1 MLKRKISDY
10 LESYFTPNRREALLI
25 TGARQVGKSYAI
37 REFGKS
43 HYSSFIEINL
53 LEDSIARTSI
63 SKASNSKDLLLRI
76 TAIASQPLIKGKTL
90 IFFDEVQVVPE
101 IVTAIKFLVEEGS
114 YQYVL
119 SGSLLGIELKR
130 ISSMPVGYL
139 TVKEMYPLNLE
150 EFYRA
155 CGISDNIFSVLEGA
169 FKAEREIDSIIHR
182 KLMELFR
189 LYLIVGGM
197 PAVVQ
202 TYLDTNDIKKV
213 VNKQREILSMYVE
226 DISQYDINNKLYI
239 KDIFN
244 LIPAELNN
252 PNKRFILKNLNEN
265 TKFSRLEDSFIWI
278 REAGVAIGVYNIEEP
293 KLPLEL
299 AKLRNLFKLFSNDVG
314 LLACQYAD
322 GIQLRILNNDIDIN
336 YGSIYENAVAEELFS
351 HGLKL
356 YYFNSKKQGEL
367 DFVIK
372 IDDKLLPIEVKSGKN
387 YLRHNALKNVI
398 ENKDYEIE
406 KAYVLYN
413 ENIKRV
419 GNIVYLP
426 IYLMM
431 FIKNRE
437 IENLIWKIDLSS
449 LPQ

>member
-119 SGSLLGIELKR
+119 SGSLLGIGLKR

-155 CGISDNIFSVLEGA
+155 CGISDNIFSVLEEA

-265 TKFSRLEDSFIWI
+265 AKFSRLEDSFIWI

-336 YGSIYENAVAEELFS
+336 YGSIYENAVAEELYS

-372 IDDKLLPIEVKSGKN
+372 LDDKILPIEVKSGKN

>member
-119 SGSLLGIELKR
+119 SGSLLGIGLKR

-155 CGISDNIFSVLEGA
+155 CGISDNIFSVLEEA

-372 IDDKLLPIEVKSGKN
+372 LDDKLLPIEVKSGKN

-437 IENLIWKIDLSS
+437 IEKLIWKIDLSS

>member
-63 SKASNSKDLLLRI
+63 SKASNSRDLLLRI

-119 SGSLLGIELKR
+119 SGSLLGIGLKG

-155 CGISDNIFSVLEGA
+155 CGISDNIFSVLEEA

-265 TKFSRLEDSFIWI
+265 AKFSRLEDSFIWI

-398 ENKDYEIE
+398 ENKDYDIE

-419 GNIVYLP
+419 GNNVYLP

-437 IENLIWKIDLSS
+437 IEKLIWKIDLSS
-449 LPQ
+449 LP

>member
-119 SGSLLGIELKR
+119 SGSLLGIGLKG

-155 CGISDNIFSVLEGA
+155 CGISDNIFSVLEEA

-226 DISQYDINNKLYI
+226 DISQYDINNKLYR

-336 YGSIYENAVAEELFS
+336 YGSIYENAVAEELYS

-398 ENKDYEIE
+398 ENKDYDIE

>member
-119 SGSLLGIELKR
+119 SGSLLGIGLKR

-155 CGISDNIFSVLEGA
+155 CGISDNIFSVLEEA

-265 TKFSRLEDSFIWI
+265 AKFSRLEDSFIWI

-336 YGSIYENAVAEELFS
+336 YGSIYENAVAEELYS

-372 IDDKLLPIEVKSGKN
+372 LDDKILPIEVKSGKN

-437 IENLIWKIDLSS
+437 IEKLIWKIDLSS

>member
-76 TAIASQPLIKGKTL
+76 SAIASQPLIKGKTL

-119 SGSLLGIELKR
+119 SGSLLGIGLKR

-155 CGISDNIFSVLEGA
+155 CGISDNIFSVLEEA

-322 GIQLRILNNDIDIN
+322 SIQLRILNNDIDIN
-336 YGSIYENAVAEELFS
+336 YGSIYENAVAEELYS

-372 IDDKLLPIEVKSGKN
+372 LDDKLLPIEVKSGKN

>member
-10 LESYFTPNRREALLI
+10 LEFYFTPNRREALLI

-119 SGSLLGIELKR
+119 SGSLLGIGLKG

-155 CGISDNIFSVLEGA
+155 CGISDNIFSVLEEA

-226 DISQYDINNKLYI
+226 DISQYDINNKLYR

-265 TKFSRLEDSFIWI
+265 AKFSRLEDSFIWI

-437 IENLIWKIDLSS
+437 IEKLIWKIDLSS

>member
-119 SGSLLGIELKR
+119 SGSLLGIGLKG

-155 CGISDNIFSVLEGA
+155 CGVSDNIFSVLEEA

-213 VNKQREILSMYVE
+213 LNKQREILSMYVE

-265 TKFSRLEDSFIWI
+265 AKFSRLEDSFIWI

-322 GIQLRILNNDIDIN
+322 SIQLRILNNDIDIN

-372 IDDKLLPIEVKSGKN
+372 LDDKLLPIEVKSGKN

>member
-119 SGSLLGIELKR
+119 SGSLLGIGLKR

-155 CGISDNIFSVLEGA
+155 CGISDNIFSVLEEA

-265 TKFSRLEDSFIWI
+265 TKFSRLENSFIWI

-336 YGSIYENAVAEELFS
+336 YGSIYENAVAEELYS

-372 IDDKLLPIEVKSGKN
+372 LDDKILPIEVKSGKN

>member
-119 SGSLLGIELKR
+119 SGSLLGIGLKG

-155 CGISDNIFSVLEGA
+155 CGISDNIFSVLEEA

-265 TKFSRLEDSFIWI
+265 AKFGRLEDSFIWI

-398 ENKDYEIE
+398 ENKDYDIE

>member
-101 IVTAIKFLVEEGS
+101 IVTAIKVLGGEGS

-119 SGSLLGIELKR
+119 SGSLLGIGLKR

-155 CGISDNIFSVLEGA
+155 CGISDNIFSVLEEA

-265 TKFSRLEDSFIWI
+265 AKFSRLEDSFIWI

-336 YGSIYENAVAEELFS
+336 YGSIYENAVAEELYS

-372 IDDKLLPIEVKSGKN
+372 LDDKILPIEVKSGKN

>member
-119 SGSLLGIELKR
+119 SGSLLGIGLKG

-155 CGISDNIFSVLEGA
+155 CGISDNIFSVLEEA

-372 IDDKLLPIEVKSGKN
+372 LDDKILPIEVKSGKN

-437 IENLIWKIDLSS
+437 IEKLIWKIDLSS

>member
-119 SGSLLGIELKR
+119 SGSLLGIGLKG

-155 CGISDNIFSVLEGA
+155 CGISDNIFSVLEEA

-299 AKLRNLFKLFSNDVG
+299 VKLRNLFKLFSNDVG

-336 YGSIYENAVAEELFS
+336 YGSIYENAVAEELYS

-372 IDDKLLPIEVKSGKN
+372 LDDKILPIEVKSGKN

-398 ENKDYEIE
+398 ENKDYDIE

>member
-119 SGSLLGIELKR
+119 SGSLLGIGLKG

-155 CGISDNIFSVLEGA
+155 CGVSDNIFSVLEEA

-265 TKFSRLEDSFIWI
+265 AKFSRLEDSFIWI

-398 ENKDYEIE
+398 ENKDYDIE

-437 IENLIWKIDLSS
+437 IEKLIWKIDLSS

>member
-1 MLKRKISDY
+1 MLKRNISDY

-119 SGSLLGIELKR
+119 SGSLLGIGLKR

-155 CGISDNIFSVLEGA
+155 GGISDNIFSVLEEA
-169 FKAEREIDSIIHR
+169 FKAQRESDSIIHR
-182 KLMELFR
+182 TLMELLR

-336 YGSIYENAVAEELFS
+336 YGSIYENAVAEELYS

-372 IDDKLLPIEVKSGKN
+372 LDDKLLPIEVKSGKN

-437 IENLIWKIDLSS
+437 IEKLIWKIDLSS

>member
-63 SKASNSKDLLLRI
+63 SKASNSRDLLLRI

-119 SGSLLGIELKR
+119 SGSLLGIGLKG

-155 CGISDNIFSVLEGA
+155 CGVSDNIFSVLEEA

-213 VNKQREILSMYVE
+213 LNKQREILSMYVE

-265 TKFSRLEDSFIWI
+265 AKFSRLEDSFIWI

-398 ENKDYEIE
+398 ENKDYDIE

-437 IENLIWKIDLSS
+437 IEKLIWKIDLSS

>member
-76 TAIASQPLIKGKTL
+76 SAIASQPLIKGKTL

-119 SGSLLGIELKR
+119 SGSLLGIGLKGL
-130 ISSMPVGYL
+130 SSMPVGYL

-155 CGISDNIFSVLEGA
+155 CGISDNIFSVLEEA
-169 FKAEREIDSIIHR
+169 FKAEREIDIIIHR

-265 TKFSRLEDSFIWI
+265 TKFRRLEDSFIWI

-336 YGSIYENAVAEELFS
+336 YGSIYENAVAEELYS

-372 IDDKLLPIEVKSGKN
+372 LDDKILPIEVKSGKN

-398 ENKDYEIE
+398 ENKDYDIE

>member
-119 SGSLLGIELKR
+119 SGSLLGIGLKG

-155 CGISDNIFSVLEGA
+155 CGISDNIFSVLEEA

-336 YGSIYENAVAEELFS
+336 YGSIYENAVAEELYS

-372 IDDKLLPIEVKSGKN
+372 LDDKLLPIEVKSGKN

>member
-119 SGSLLGIELKR
+119 SGSLLGIGLKG

-155 CGISDNIFSVLEGA
+155 CGISDNIFSVLEEA

-314 LLACQYAD
+314 LLSCQYAD

-336 YGSIYENAVAEELFS
+336 YGSIYENAVAEELYS

-372 IDDKLLPIEVKSGKN
+372 LDDKILPIEVKSGKN
-387 YLRHNALKNVI
+387 YVRHNALKNVI

>member
-119 SGSLLGIELKR
+119 SGSLLGIGLKG

-155 CGISDNIFSVLEGA
+155 CGISDNIFSVLEEA

-336 YGSIYENAVAEELFS
+336 YGSIYENAVAEELYS

-372 IDDKLLPIEVKSGKN
+372 LDDKILPIEVKSGKN

-398 ENKDYEIE
+398 KNKDYEIE

>member
-63 SKASNSKDLLLRI
+63 STASNSKDLLLRI

-119 SGSLLGIELKR
+119 SGSLLGIGLKG

-155 CGISDNIFSVLEGA
+155 CGVSDNIFSVLEEA

-336 YGSIYENAVAEELFS
+336 YGSIYENAVAEELYS

>member
-119 SGSLLGIELKR
+119 SGSLLGIGLKG

-336 YGSIYENAVAEELFS
+336 YGSIYENAVAEELYS

-372 IDDKLLPIEVKSGKN
+372 LDDKILPIEVKSGKN

>member
-119 SGSLLGIELKR
+119 SGSLLGIGLKR

-155 CGISDNIFSVLEGA
+155 CGISDNIFSVLEEA

-336 YGSIYENAVAEELFS
+336 YGSIYENAVAEELYS

-372 IDDKLLPIEVKSGKN
+372 LDDKLLPIEVKSGKN

-398 ENKDYEIE
+398 KNKDYEIE

>member
-119 SGSLLGIELKR
+119 SGSLLGIGLKR

-155 CGISDNIFSVLEGA
+155 CGISDNIFSVLEEA

-398 ENKDYEIE
+398 ENKDYDIE

-437 IENLIWKIDLSS
+437 IEKLIWKIDLSS

>member
-119 SGSLLGIELKR
+119 SGSLLGIGLKG

-155 CGISDNIFSVLEGA
+155 CGISDNIFSVLEEA

-265 TKFSRLEDSFIWI
+265 AKFSRLEDSFIWI

-336 YGSIYENAVAEELFS
+336 YGSIYENAVAEELYS

-372 IDDKLLPIEVKSGKN
+372 LDDKILPIEVKSGKN

-437 IENLIWKIDLSS
+437 IEKLIWKIDLSS

>member
-119 SGSLLGIELKR
+119 SGSLLGIGLKG

-155 CGISDNIFSVLEGA
+155 CGISDNIFSVLEEA

-437 IENLIWKIDLSS
+437 IEKLIWKIDLSS

>member
-119 SGSLLGIELKR
+119 SGSLLGIGLKG

-155 CGISDNIFSVLEGA
+155 CGISDNIFSVLEEA

-265 TKFSRLEDSFIWI
+265 AKFSRLEDSFIWI

-437 IENLIWKIDLSS
+437 IEKLIWKIDLSS

>member
-119 SGSLLGIELKR
+119 SGSLLGIGLKG

-155 CGISDNIFSVLEGA
+155 CGISDNIFSVLEEA

-336 YGSIYENAVAEELFS
+336 YGSIYENAVAEELYS

-372 IDDKLLPIEVKSGKN
+372 LDDKILPIEVKSGKN

-398 ENKDYEIE
+398 ENKDYDIE

>member
-119 SGSLLGIELKR
+119 SGSLLGIWLKG

-155 CGISDNIFSVLEGA
+155 CGISDNIFSVLEEA

-213 VNKQREILSMYVE
+213 VDKQREILSMYVE

-336 YGSIYENAVAEELFS
+336 YGSIYENAVAEELYS

-372 IDDKLLPIEVKSGKN
+372 LDDKILPIEVKSGKN

>member
-119 SGSLLGIELKR
+119 SGSLLGIGLKG

-155 CGISDNIFSVLEGA
+155 CGISDNIFSVLEEA

-398 ENKDYEIE
+398 ENKDYDIE

>member
-119 SGSLLGIELKR
+119 SGSLLGIGLKR

-155 CGISDNIFSVLEGA
+155 CGISDNIFSVLEEA

-252 PNKRFILKNLNEN
+252 PNKRFILKKLNEN

-336 YGSIYENAVAEELFS
+336 YGSIYENAFAEELYS

-372 IDDKLLPIEVKSGKN
+372 LDDKLLPIEVKSGKN

-437 IENLIWKIDLSS
+437 IEKLIWKIDLSS

>member
-119 SGSLLGIELKR
+119 SGSLLGIGLKG

-155 CGISDNIFSVLEGA
+155 CGISDNIFSVLEEA

-336 YGSIYENAVAEELFS
+336 YGSIYENAVAEELYS

-398 ENKDYEIE
+398 ENKDYDIE

-437 IENLIWKIDLSS
+437 IEKLIWKIDLSS

>member
-76 TAIASQPLIKGKTL
+76 SAIASQPLIKGKTL

-119 SGSLLGIELKR
+119 SGSLLGIGLKG

-155 CGISDNIFSVLEGA
+155 CGISDNIFSVLEEA

-213 VNKQREILSMYVE
+213 LNKQREILSMYVE

-336 YGSIYENAVAEELFS
+336 YGSIYENAVAEELYS

-372 IDDKLLPIEVKSGKN
+372 LDDKILPIEVKSGKN

>member
-119 SGSLLGIELKR
+119 SGSLLGIGLKG

-155 CGISDNIFSVLEGA
+155 CGITDNIFSVLEEA

-314 LLACQYAD
+314 LLSCQYAD

-336 YGSIYENAVAEELFS
+336 YGSIYENAVAEELYS

-372 IDDKLLPIEVKSGKN
+372 LDDKILPIEVKSGKN

>member
-119 SGSLLGIELKR
+119 SGSLLGIGLKR

-155 CGISDNIFSVLEGA
+155 CGISDNIFSVLEEA

-265 TKFSRLEDSFIWI
+265 TKFSRVEDSFIWI

-336 YGSIYENAVAEELFS
+336 YGSIYENAVAEELYS

-372 IDDKLLPIEVKSGKN
+372 LDDKILPIEVKSGKN

>member
-63 SKASNSKDLLLRI
+63 SKASNSRDLLLRI

-119 SGSLLGIELKR
+119 SGSLLGIGLKG

-155 CGISDNIFSVLEGA
+155 CGVSDNIFSVLEEA

-265 TKFSRLEDSFIWI
+265 AKFSRLEDSFIWI

-336 YGSIYENAVAEELFS
+336 YGSIYENAVAEELYS

-372 IDDKLLPIEVKSGKN
+372 LDDKLLPIEVKSGKN

-398 ENKDYEIE
+398 ENKDYDIE